1 MRMDKADMRG
11 LITCIGISL
20 LIGLIGCLVLS
31 GCNVDMVDTVYQ
43 FDYAIIELPNGEI
56 VEGEVETW
64 RDYEDG
70 EQLQVKINGKTYLTS
85 SYHCTLI
92 KEG

>member
-1 MRMDKADMRG
+1 MRINKADMRG
-11 LITCIGISL
+11 FITCIGISL

>member
-1 MRMDKADMRG
+1 MTKLYA
-11 LITCIGISL
+11 LILVVAVAVTL
-20 LIGLIGCLVLS
+20 LFV
-31 GCNVDMVDTVYQ
+31 GCNVDVVDTVYQ

-56 VEGEVETW
+56 VEGKVETW

-70 EQLQVKINGKTYLTS
+70 EQLQVKVNGKTYLTS

-92 KEG
+92 AED

>member
-1 MRMDKADMRG
+1 MTKLSA
-11 LITCIGISL
+11 LILVVAVAVTL
-20 LIGLIGCLVLS
+20 LFV
-31 GCNVDMVDTVYQ
+31 GCNVDMVDTVYK

-92 KEG
+92 AED